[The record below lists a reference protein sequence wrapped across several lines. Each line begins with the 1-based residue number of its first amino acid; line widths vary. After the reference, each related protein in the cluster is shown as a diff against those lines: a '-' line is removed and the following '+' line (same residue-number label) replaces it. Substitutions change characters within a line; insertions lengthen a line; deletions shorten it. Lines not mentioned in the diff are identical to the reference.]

1 MKRTKKTIFLLVGLL
16 MVQLGFSQDYKGS
29 IPKLRTILKV
39 DGGTSGLGFSFET
52 PVGSEFLLELETGV
66 GGGYVVE
73 KQKVEYLTNYED
85 PSLYGALRGDFY
97 FNRERRYRNG
107 NTLTQNS
114 GNFIGIG
121 VKYTTKGLIENL
133 QANNVI
139 LTNLHVG
146 IKRAFDKNWVF
157 GGIVGAGYAHN
168 LDWKNSS
175 DYQGGEVKITY
186 LLEVKISYI
195 LN

>member
-1 MKRTKKTIFLLVGLL
+1 MKKLIFLLISLL
-16 MVQLGFSQDYKGS
+16 MVQWGFSQEYKGLM
-29 IPKLRTILKV
+29 PELRSILKA
-39 DGGTSGLGFSFET
+39 DGGTSGLGLSFET
-52 PVGSEFLLELETGV
+52 PVGSEFLLELETGL

-73 KQKVEYLTNYED
+73 KRKVVYLTNYED
-85 PSLYGALRGDFY
+85 PSFYGSVKGNYY
-97 FNRERRYRNG
+97 FNRERRLRNG

-114 GNFIGIG
+114 GNFVGLGI
-121 VKYTTKGLIENL
+121 KYTSAGLFKNL
-133 QANNVI
+133 QPNNVI

-146 IKRAFDKNWVF
+146 IKRAFDKNWSF
-157 GGIVGAGYAHN
+157 SGIVGAGYAHN
-168 LDWKNSS
+168 LDWKDNS